1 MLKYSL
7 AIIIFMHGL
16 IHFMGFAKAFGYG
29 NITQLTKDISK
40 PAGVF
45 WLLSAVLF
53 IITAALLLLKKESWP
68 LLAIVAVLVSQVLI
82 VLAWKDAKFGT
93 VANIIILSV
102 AVIALFF
109 NRDEFSK

>member
-1 MLKYSL
+1 MLKYTL

-45 WLLSAVLF
+45 WLLSAFLF
-53 IITAALLLLKKESWP
+53 ITTTVLLLLKKESWP
-68 LLAIVAVLVSQVLI
+68 FLAIVAIIISQVLI

-93 VANIIILSV
+93 IANMIILFLSV
-102 AVIALFF
+102 TALFYDLGF
-109 NRDEFSK
+109 LK